1 MRRPDSYASLQPTHS
16 TIVSII
22 KPSYRSLP
30 AASKHT
36 ALPRSHLPHQPNPH
50 SGVRGILCAPSPAG
64 SFLGGFRT
72 PATGV
77 CRAAVAGRH
86 PKPSTQADIVC
97 ANERGRHLRRLPAKP
112 GELFRRLWHGRG
124 MMVDDEPVLAVLYV
138 SEAVARGEY
147 LGFSVLDRGKGV
159 IAGIDRRTAVH
170 ADQLIAEGNLEPRK
184 NPKGRHEIIPQCR
197 PIGTHRRG
205 QGP

>member
-22 KPSYRSLP
+22 NPSYRCLP
-30 AASKHT
+30 TASKHT

-50 SGVRGILCAPSPAG
+50 SGVRGILRAPSPAG

-86 PKPSTQADIVC
+86 PKPYTEGDIRTSIQHEQRSLVLVRDAAQANNKIEPKLTL
-97 ANERGRHLRRLPAKP
+97 AKLRSRL
-112 GELFRRLWHGRG
+112 
-124 MMVDDEPVLAVLYV
+124 V
-138 SEAVARGEY
+138 
-147 LGFSVLDRGKGV
+147 
-159 IAGIDRRTAVH
+159 GIDERVWSKV
-170 ADQLIAEGNLEPRK
+170 AEGLRLAGLPDSRLVA
-184 NPKGRHEIIPQCR
+184 IPL
-197 PIGTHRRG
+197 
-205 QGP
+205 

>member
-22 KPSYRSLP
+22 NPSYRCLP

-50 SGVRGILCAPSPAG
+50 SAVRGILRAPSPAG

-77 CRAAVAGRH
+77 CRPAVAGRH
-86 PKPSTQADIVC
+86 PKPSTQPDETKA
-97 ANERGRHLRRLPAKP
+97 ANDP
-112 GELFRRLWHGRG
+112 LW
-124 MMVDDEPVLAVLYV
+124 
-138 SEAVARGEY
+138 
-147 LGFSVLDRGKGV
+147 
-159 IAGIDRRTAVH
+159 T
-170 ADQLIAEGNLEPRK
+170 LEK
-184 NPKGRHEIIPQCR
+184 CND
-197 PIGTHRRG
+197 
-205 QGP
+205 

>member
-22 KPSYRSLP
+22 NPSYRSLP
-30 AASKHT
+30 VTSKHT

-50 SGVRGILCAPSPAG
+50 SGVRGILRAPSPAG

-86 PKPSTQADIVC
+86 PKPSTNPDQAVAADREAYLITSPLRAGKCPWCHRHRGGKSQAGGKRCRVGRSPQD
-97 ANERGRHLRRLPAKP
+97 ADGLQRPIHNRGRQVHDQ
-112 GELFRRLWHGRG
+112 GR
-124 MMVDDEPVLAVLYV
+124 Y
-138 SEAVARGEY
+138 
-147 LGFSVLDRGKGV
+147 
-159 IAGIDRRTAVH
+159 I
-170 ADQLIAEGNLEPRK
+170 LE
-184 NPKGRHEIIPQCR
+184 
-197 PIGTHRRG
+197 
-205 QGP
+205 

>member
-22 KPSYRSLP
+22 NPSYRCLP

-72 PATGV
+72 TATGV

-86 PKPSTQADIVC
+86 PKPSTESEVGAPTFS
-97 ANERGRHLRRLPAKP
+97 PA
-112 GELFRRLWHGRG
+112 LSAC
-124 MMVDDEPVLAVLYV
+124 LA
-138 SEAVARGEY
+138 G
-147 LGFSVLDRGKGV
+147 
-159 IAGIDRRTAVH
+159 T
-170 ADQLIAEGNLEPRK
+170 AEGGSSCVRQESSRSSSCAPLLLLLHNA
-184 NPKGRHEIIPQCR
+184 
-197 PIGTHRRG
+197 RRSLT
-205 QGP
+205 

>member
-22 KPSYRSLP
+22 NPSYRCLP

-72 PATGV
+72 PASETLNNSG
-77 CRAAVAGRH
+77 H
-86 PKPSTQADIVC
+86 P
-97 ANERGRHLRRLPAKP
+97 RLTSRNHSK
-112 GELFRRLWHGRG
+112 RLG
-124 MMVDDEPVLAVLYV
+124 DAE
-138 SEAVARGEY
+138 ARGI
-147 LGFSVLDRGKGV
+147 GGGVGGRDRGGERA
-159 IAGIDRRTAVH
+159 I
-170 ADQLIAEGNLEPRK
+170 L
-184 NPKGRHEIIPQCR
+184 
-197 PIGTHRRG
+197 
-205 QGP
+205 

>member
-22 KPSYRSLP
+22 NPSYRCLP

-50 SGVRGILCAPSPAG
+50 SGVRGILRAPSPAG

-72 PATGV
+72 PTTGV

-86 PKPSTQADIVC
+86 PKPSTTADILRDSRHVSKVRQQLKSPSPLYEVC
-97 ANERGRHLRRLPAKP
+97 VSKMRRKPYRSRLAFVAHVRLRSETSARLGSAAIRHASGRRL
-112 GELFRRLWHGRG
+112 LGR
-124 MMVDDEPVLAVLYV
+124 AVTKYRIV
-138 SEAVARGEY
+138 RI
-147 LGFSVLDRGKGV
+147 KG
-159 IAGIDRRTAVH
+159 AG
-170 ADQLIAEGNLEPRK
+170 L
-184 NPKGRHEIIPQCR
+184 
-197 PIGTHRRG
+197 
-205 QGP
+205 

>member
-22 KPSYRSLP
+22 NPSYRSLP
-30 AASKHT
+30 ATSKHT

-50 SGVRGILCAPSPAG
+50 SGVRGILRAPSPAG

-86 PKPSTQADIVC
+86 PKPSTKRKWLLLHSINASGWASRCRRSPRAWLTPSPGVGPINAALSELEQRLRSISHPRPRYARCPGHLQV
-97 ANERGRHLRRLPAKP
+97 GRPCQRRNSPFP
-112 GELFRRLWHGRG
+112 
-124 MMVDDEPVLAVLYV
+124 
-138 SEAVARGEY
+138 
-147 LGFSVLDRGKGV
+147 
-159 IAGIDRRTAVH
+159 
-170 ADQLIAEGNLEPRK
+170 
-184 NPKGRHEIIPQCR
+184 
-197 PIGTHRRG
+197 
-205 QGP
+205 

>member
-22 KPSYRSLP
+22 NPSYRCLP

-86 PKPSTQADIVC
+86 PKPSTQAVI
-97 ANERGRHLRRLPAKP
+97 PY
-112 GELFRRLWHGRG
+112 GRG
-124 MMVDDEPVLAVLYV
+124 TYWN
-138 SEAVARGEY
+138 STSIR
-147 LGFSVLDRGKGV
+147 KC
-159 IAGIDRRTAVH
+159 AGQALNGDFPNTGH
-170 ADQLIAEGNLEPRK
+170 DSPQSQSTGPNSMPGNLVRPRV
-184 NPKGRHEIIPQCR
+184 IPATLQR
-197 PIGTHRRG
+197 APAI
-205 QGP
+205 P